1 MRLSI
6 LPMIGGMKSIRLQTS
21 EEIGFLVEYYLH
33 LGNEIDH
40 YISKGWCEQGSDTK
54 QYTQQ

>member
-40 YISKGWCEQGSDTK
+40 S
-54 QYTQQ
+54 